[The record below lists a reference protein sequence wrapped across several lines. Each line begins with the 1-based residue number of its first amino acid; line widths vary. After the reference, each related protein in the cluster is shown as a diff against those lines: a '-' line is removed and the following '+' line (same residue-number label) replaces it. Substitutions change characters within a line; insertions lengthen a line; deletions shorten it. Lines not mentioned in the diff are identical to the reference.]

1 MRIVLFMLG
10 LGLLVS
16 SFSRAAET
24 ALTPTSPPPIE
35 TSADEPTDPV
45 EKEYRK
51 LLIMDEEALD
61 QVDQWIQE
69 EQAQREQGV
78 GLTDATLTAR
88 ILDHLR
94 PVRKAYDRFL
104 EKYPDHAKGHLAYGS
119 FLGEIGEHDEAV
131 RYMEKAKELD
141 PSNPAAW
148 NNLANYYG
156 HRGPI
161 RKCFEY
167 YAKAIELNPKESV
180 YYQNLAVCVFLFR
193 RDSEEFYGITE
204 PEVFE
209 KSLELY
215 RKAMELDPTNFVLA
229 TEYAMSFYGM
239 LPLSTASAEEKKEGR
254 MKITARAIPA
264 WEDAMKLAADDLQKQ
279 GIYVHLA
286 RNKYI
291 AGRYDEAR
299 KDLEAITLDDY
310 QGIKN
315 KILSNIEKA
324 EQDAA
329 STSITE

>member
-1 MRIVLFMLG
+1 MLG
-10 LGLLVS
+10 LGLLLS
-16 SFSRAAET
+16 PLSRGAEPANT
-24 ALTPTSPPPIE
+24 PPPP
-35 TSADEPTDPV
+35 ATDPITGS
-45 EKEYRK
+45 ESTDPLEQEYRK

-69 EQAQREQGV
+69 EQAQRDQGV

-94 PVRKAYDRFL
+94 PVRKAYDQFL
-104 EKYPDHAKGHLAYGS
+104 EKHPDHAKGHLAYGS

-193 RDSEEFYGITE
+193 RDAEEFYGITE

-286 RNKYI
+286 RTKYI
-291 AGRYDEAR
+291 GGRYDEAR

-310 QGIKN
+310 LGIKA

-324 EQDAA
+324 EQEAA
-329 STSITE
+329 GESPAD